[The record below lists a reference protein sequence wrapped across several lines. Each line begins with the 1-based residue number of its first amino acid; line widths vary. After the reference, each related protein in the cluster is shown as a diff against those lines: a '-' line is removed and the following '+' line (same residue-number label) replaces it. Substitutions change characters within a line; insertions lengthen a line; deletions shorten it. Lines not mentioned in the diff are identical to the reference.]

1 MLSHRY
7 FFGCCGIIAWNGAF
21 MNIHTISDDPFVRLL
36 ARILEQAVIDARG
49 GDSDARSWLL
59 TTVPEWRRYWDDE
72 VEAKTI

>member
-1 MLSHRY
+1 
-7 FFGCCGIIAWNGAF
+7 

-59 TTVPEWRRYWDDE
+59 ATVPEWQRYWDDE
-72 VEAKTI
+72 